1 VVITYLSLTLPIT
14 GNVSGI
20 TGGTNT
26 ISSLTLPARSC
37 RGTPSDRSRDRPGAL
52 W

>member
-1 VVITYLSLTLPIT
+1 LPIT

-20 TGGTNT
+20 TSGTNT

-37 RGTPSDRSRDRPGAL
+37 RGI
-52 W
+52 